1 MVKRII
7 NKFSFH
13 SLKGTMKWKKSY
25 ERGKWKLRSNK
36 YETLWLHACF
46 SAAIDVIIFA
56 FFTPHYHHHLHYIIY
71 YEISHLIFITNQVF
85 FCCQLK
91 LEWKAFLWLMMNEF
105 ITSIMNL
112 MSWKMHEACFLCFFL
127 CIINSSSC
135 IYNEYDSWKYY
146 VESLMK
152 KIIFGMWTLLCV
164 CLWDRVNF
172 LFISVFES

>member
-46 SAAIDVIIFA
+46 STAAIDVIIFA

-85 FCCQLK
+85 FVAETWMKSSFMADDERVYYFDNELDELK
-91 LEWKAFLWLMMNEF
+91 DARGVLLM
-105 ITSIMNL
+105 L
-112 MSWKMHEACFLCFFL
+112 FFL

-135 IYNEYDSWKYY
+135 IHNEYDSWKYY

-152 KIIFGMWTLLCV
+152 KIKYFWHVNVIMWM
-164 CLWDRVNF
+164 F
-172 LFISVFES
+172 MG